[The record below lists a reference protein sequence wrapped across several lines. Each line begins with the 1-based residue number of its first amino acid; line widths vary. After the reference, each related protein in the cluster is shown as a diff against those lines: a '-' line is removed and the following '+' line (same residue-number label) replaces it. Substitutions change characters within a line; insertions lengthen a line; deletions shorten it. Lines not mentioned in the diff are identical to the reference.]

1 LQQYSLGVA
10 PIICRNTCERCARSE
25 IVELAGEPDIR
36 IRLADIDPRVETMR
50 CSNR

>member
-1 LQQYSLGVA
+1 MA
-10 PIICRNTCERCARSE
+10 SE

-36 IRLADIDPRVETMR
+36 IRLTDVDPRVETRR

>member
-1 LQQYSLGVA
+1 MA
-10 PIICRNTCERCARSE
+10 SE

-36 IRLADIDPRVETMR
+36 MIRLADIETIR

>member
-1 LQQYSLGVA
+1 MA
-10 PIICRNTCERCARSE
+10 SE

-36 IRLADIDPRVETMR
+36 IRLADIETIR